1 MVSAP
6 AALVDPGSPP
16 DARPR
21 RASDASSPL
30 SSHAPSST
38 AVGRASTDASRS
50 PHTAHDALLL
60 STNALATHVVDGS
73 IPRSAPRHA
82 RAYLIYACVTAAFGM
97 VHYGYGLGQLNNVS
111 SVLVC
116 TPATVGTGAHSVLFG
131 ATTRLPACLP
141 MTTLQLS
148 FANAILAL
156 TGAVGAVAAG
166 ATSDRC
172 GRRTTLRMLMV
183 PLAVGSAVLFAAPS
197 FVWVMVGRAVTGI
210 GTGGALAISPMF
222 VSELAPTEMR
232 GVMGNL
238 SAAGVAVGLALA
250 SLLGYFLA
258 TPAAWRYVVGFPL
271 VLAVAQFIMLLGVP
285 ESPAFLA
292 LRGRQAKAD
301 RVLVSLGSL
310 PAISEPF
317 GGHAHPPAHQRP
329 SSALSAPALDGGSA
343 VDRRLMYSTRT
354 QSAQAL
360 IDAPLGVPHGVLRPP
375 SIHVADSSPS
385 PRISDDSSGSHN
397 SGTVVASSADSDLG
411 KRAGAL
417 HVPDARGGHYHLGA
431 GIATRRLRLRE
442 FLTRPE
448 YRRALLVLLLAHAS
462 SQLSGINSLFAY
474 SMIIL
479 TQVMPPDK
487 ASLFYLVFA
496 FVNIPINQA
505 PGYFVDK
512 YGRRPLLL
520 LSMLGMGTL
529 YAAFTIV
536 IAFHAP
542 PFVSMVLFVLIST
555 FFAVGLSNVPII
567 LTAELVPPAAVACA
581 SQAALA
587 VNSLANFTVLFA
599 FPPLLEH
606 LREYT
611 FLIFAAYLALA
622 AAVLAKWMPETK
634 GKPPHVVAAELNAA
648 LADRVADTGESHETL
663 ADMDAEAISTDW

>member
-1 MVSAP
+1 MSAVP
-6 AALVDPGSPP
+6 AALDRGSPP

-21 RASDASSPL
+21 GASDASFL
-30 SSHAPSST
+30 SLAPSST
-38 AVGRASTDASRS
+38 AVGRAPTDASRS
-50 PHTAHDALLL
+50 PQSAHDAVLL
-60 STNALATHVVDGS
+60 SSRVLAHVDAP
-73 IPRSAPRHA
+73 IAPRHA

-116 TPATVGTGAHSVLFG
+116 TPSADPSAAHSALFG
-131 ATTRLPACLP
+131 ATTRLPACLS

-166 ATSDRC
+166 AASDRC

-310 PAISEPF
+310 PALSEPF
-317 GGHAHPPAHQRP
+317 GGHAPPSAHQRP
-329 SSALSAPALDGGSA
+329 SSSLSVHALDGGVA
-343 VDRRLMYSTRT
+343 TDRRLTYSTRT
-354 QSAQAL
+354 QSVQAL
-360 IDAPLGVPHGVLRPP
+360 VDSPFGIPHGAPQPP
-375 SIHVADSSPS
+375 SIHAAGSPS
-385 PRISDDSSGSHN
+385 APRVSDDSSVSHD
-397 SGTVVASSADSDLG
+397 SGTVVASIADSDLS
-411 KRAGAL
+411 KRAES
-417 HVPDARGGHYHLGA
+417 VDARAGHHHHLG

-442 FLTRPE
+442 FLTRSE
-448 YRRALLVLLLAHAS
+448 YRRALLILLLAHAS

-529 YAAFTIV
+529 YAAFTV
-536 IAFHAP
+536 VVAFHAP

-555 FFAVGLSNVPII
+555 FFAIGLSNVPII

-599 FPPLLEH
+599 FPPLLEN

-611 FLIFAAYLALA
+611 FLIFAAYLAVA
-622 AAVLAKWMPETK
+622 AAVLGKWMPETK

-648 LADRVADTGESHETL
+648 ADRMADTGASHATL
-663 ADMDAEAISTDW
+663 ADLEAEAAAM

>member
-1 MVSAP
+1 MVAAPAAP

-16 DARPR
+16 GARPR
-21 RASDASSPL
+21 GASDASFPSL
-30 SSHAPSST
+30 EPSST
-38 AVGRASTDASRS
+38 AIGRASTDALRS
-50 PHTAHDALLL
+50 PRSAHDAVLL
-60 STNALATHVVDGS
+60 SSRAAAVDE
-73 IPRSAPRHA
+73 PSAPRDA

-111 SVLVC
+111 AVLVC
-116 TPATVGTGAHSVLFG
+116 TPATVAQDAHSVLFG
-131 ATTRLPACLP
+131 ATTRLPACLS

-166 ATSDRC
+166 AASDRC

-285 ESPAFLA
+285 ESPAFLS

-310 PAISEPF
+310 PALTAREQHF
-317 GGHAHPPAHQRP
+317 GGHLAAHQRP
-329 SSALSAPALDGGSA
+329 SSALSVPALDDGA
-343 VDRRLMYSTRT
+343 APDRRLTYSTRT
-354 QSAQAL
+354 QSVQAL
-360 IDAPLGVPHGVLRPP
+360 VDAALSVPHGVAHPP
-375 SIHVADSSPS
+375 SIHVADLPPPA
-385 PRISDDSSGSHN
+385 PRVSDDSGASHAD

-411 KRAGAL
+411 KRMGSV
-417 HVPDARGGHYHLGA
+417 HVPDARVLGA

-442 FLTRPE
+442 FLTRRE

-529 YAAFTIV
+529 YAAFTLV
-536 IAFHAP
+536 IAFQAP

-555 FFAVGLSNVPII
+555 MFAVGLSNVPII

-611 FLIFAAYLALA
+611 FLIFAAYLAVA
-622 AAVLAKWMPETK
+622 AAVLGKWMPETK

-648 LADRVADTGESHETL
+648 ADRVADTGASHSTL
-663 ADMDAEAISTDW
+663 ASLDAEAMQM

>member
-1 MVSAP
+1 MAAAP
-6 AALVDPGSPP
+6 AALVDPGSPQ

-21 RASDASSPL
+21 RASDMSSPL
-30 SSHAPSST
+30 SSQAPSST

-50 PHTAHDALLL
+50 PQTAHDALLL
-60 STNALATHVVDGS
+60 STNALAHVDART
-73 IPRSAPRHA
+73 PRSAPRHA

-116 TPATVGTGAHSVLFG
+116 TPATLDAAAHSVLFG
-131 ATTRLPACLP
+131 ATTHLPACLP

-166 ATSDRC
+166 AVSDRC

-310 PAISEPF
+310 PALTGEQHS
-317 GGHAHPPAHQRP
+317 GGHTPPPAHQQP
-329 SSALSAPALDGGSA
+329 SSAPSMHALDDTS
-343 VDRRLMYSTRT
+343 DRRLTYSTRT
-354 QSAQAL
+354 QSVQAL
-360 IDAPLGVPHGVLRPP
+360 IESPLGVPHGVARPP
-375 SIHVADSSPS
+375 SITVDLPQSPRVSADS
-385 PRISDDSSGSHN
+385 GASHD
-397 SGTVVASSADSDLG
+397 SGTVVASSAASDLG
-411 KRAGAL
+411 KRAAGSL
-417 HVPDARGGHYHLGA
+417 QVPDARAGHHCLGGT
-431 GIATRRLRLRE
+431 ATRRLRLRE
-442 FLTRPE
+442 FLTRGE

-479 TQVMPPDK
+479 TQVMSPDK

-529 YAAFTIV
+529 YAAFTLV

-555 FFAVGLSNVPII
+555 MFAVGLSNVPII

-611 FLIFAAYLALA
+611 FLVFAAYLAVA

-648 LADRVADTGESHETL
+648 VDREADTGASHSTL
-663 ADMDAEAISTDW
+663 ADVDAEAISTEW